1 MMERRFLIQS
11 CTSADTAQ
19 NVCQED
25 VSVRSR
31 KHCTLL
37 CDCLICENTE
47 KIDWGKKRSDSTE
60 DFEPAEE
67 DEPLTSESEPEDHT
81 SDNGEEALDLD
92 WIIYKIDM

>member
-1 MMERRFLIQS
+1 MQKHKCLSGRCLS
-11 CTSADTAQ
+11 KK
-19 NVCQED
+19 
-25 VSVRSR
+25 SR

-92 WIIYKIDM
+92 WIIYKIDK